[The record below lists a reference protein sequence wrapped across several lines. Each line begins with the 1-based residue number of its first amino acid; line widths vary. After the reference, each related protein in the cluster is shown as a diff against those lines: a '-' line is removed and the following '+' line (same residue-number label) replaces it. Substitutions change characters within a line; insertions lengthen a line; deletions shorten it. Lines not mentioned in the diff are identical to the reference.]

1 MVGGVLRFSD
11 GLTRIKV
18 FKFGGYRVRMSKIH
32 RGFTLIEVMIVVAI
46 IAILAAIAVPAYND
60 YMRRARVAEAV
71 TALADM
77 EARLEQHFQDNRTY
91 AGACNGGLAPL
102 PAATVGFTF
111 LCPQN
116 ANGTSSLTGVG
127 YVVQAKGQGPMVG
140 FTYQSALVNGQ
151 VLRTTQA
158 IPASVSNWGTATASS
173 PRPCWV
179 TTNSTSLCPATATPP
194 VP

>member
-1 MVGGVLRFSD
+1 MGGGTGRTAERF
-11 GLTRIKV
+11 TRIKV
-18 FKFGGYRVRMSKIH
+18 FKFGWNRVRMSKIH

-91 AGACNGGLAPL
+91 AGACTVPPNVSLAPL

-116 ANGTSSLTGVG
+116 GDGTSSLTGVG
-127 YVVQAKGQGPMVG
+127 YVVQAVGQGPMVG

-158 IPASVSNWGTATASS
+158 IPASASNWGTATASS

-179 TTNSTSLCPATATPP
+179 TTNSATMCP
-194 VP
+194 

>member
-77 EARLEQHFQDNRTY
+77 EARLEQYFQDNRTY
-91 AGACNGGLAPL
+91 EDACTGGLAPL
-102 PAATVGFTF
+102 PADTVGFAF
-111 LCPQN
+111 ECPTLN
-116 ANGTSSLTGVG
+116 DNG
-127 YVVQAKGQGPMVG
+127 YVVQAEGQGPMAG

-158 IPASVSNWGTATASS
+158 IPASASNWGTATASS

-179 TTNSTSLCPATATPP
+179 TTNSATMCP
-194 VP
+194 